1 MLGNYFKVT
10 VRNLLKNKLFSITNI
25 AGLGIGIAC
34 CMLILLFVNYETS
47 YEKWNPNAD
56 RIYRPHMD
64 INFGGSVMT
73 AAVASAVIAPDAAAE
88 IPEIENWCRFRNYGS
103 YLVRR
108 ENTGTGNFSED
119 GILTVDSTF
128 FKLFPV
134 RMLAG
139 DQHSAL
145 TLPNTLVMSES
156 KALKYFSTVD
166 QAIGQVLILE
176 NEESWEVKGVYEDI
190 PASTHFKAD
199 FLLSMNGN
207 EEVANAPPLWAANN
221 NFHTYFLL
229 KKGTDGQLF
238 EEKFNALSKQKME
251 ETSSQLLGMTLAEFE
266 ATGQYARYGIQKMTD
281 IHLHSDL
288 QVELEPNG
296 SFKYV
301 LIFSAIALFV
311 LLIAC
316 INFMNL
322 TTAKSTQRSKEIGV
336 RKVLGSSRQRLIT
349 QFFSETFF
357 MTFLSV
363 LLALAL
369 TAIAM
374 PWFNELTTRDMTI
387 PWSNGLFW
395 AVLVGGMIVVS
406 IIAGSYPAIFLSSFD
421 PIQSLQPAR
430 SKQGKHGRLRSSL
443 VVFQFAIAIALII
456 GTLLINNQLQF
467 IQSKK
472 LGFNKEQ
479 VLVIDDAY
487 ALEGNLNAFKQ
498 KILQDPTVA
507 SATISSYL
515 PIPSSRSNNTYS
527 QSREFRQDHALNMQ
541 RWVVDHDYLNTIGM
555 NIKEGRYFDLSFP
568 TDSQAVILNEAAI
581 EILGYTN
588 PIGKKIYGLAGN
600 LQGPPAPD
608 DFIEFN
614 IVGIVEDF
622 HFESLRETIGPL
634 GMFLGRS
641 SGHLAVRYQASDSK
655 HLIQHIEDSWNTMA
669 PNQPFSYQFMDESFG
684 RMYQAEQRIGSIA
697 MIFSILAIFVSCLGL
712 FGLASF
718 VTEQR
723 TKEIGI
729 RKVLG
734 ASIAGVVA
742 LLSKD
747 FMKLVLISLVI
758 AIPFAWWAM
767 NNWLQDFAYRTDFKW
782 QIFVTAGVLALVIA
796 FLTISFQSIK
806 AALIN
811 PVDSI
816 KSE

>member
-1 MLGNYFKVT
+1 MVGNYFKVT

-34 CMLILLFVNYETS
+34 CLLILLFVNYEMS
-47 YEKWNPNAD
+47 YEKWNPYAD

-73 AAVASAVIAPDAAAE
+73 AAVAGAPIAPDAAAE
-88 IPEIENWCRFRNYGS
+88 LPEIENWCRFRDYGS
-103 YLVRR
+103 YLVRV
-108 ENTGTGNFSED
+108 EGTGISNFSED
-119 GILTVDSTF
+119 AILTVDSTF
-128 FKLFPV
+128 FDLFPV
-134 RMLAG
+134 KLLAG
-139 DQHSAL
+139 DKRTAL
-145 TLPNTLVMSES
+145 TLPNTLVMSKS
-156 KALKYFSTVD
+156 QALKYFGTVD
-166 QAIGQVLILE
+166 QAMGKVLILE
-176 NEESWEVKGVYEDI
+176 NEEPWEVKGVYENI
-190 PASTHFKAD
+190 PPSTHFKAD

-221 NFHTYFLL
+221 NFHTYLLL
-229 KKGTDGQLF
+229 KEGTDGKIF
-238 EEKFNALSKQKME
+238 EEKFDALSKQKME

-266 ATGQYARYGIQKMTD
+266 ATGQYARYGVQKMKD

-322 TTAKSTQRSKEIGV
+322 TTAKSTQRSKEIGI
-336 RKVLGSSRQRLIT
+336 RKVLGSNRQKLIS
-349 QFFSETFF
+349 QFFSETFI

-363 LLALAL
+363 LLALSLA
-369 TAIAM
+369 AIAM
-374 PWFNELTTRDMTI
+374 PWFNELTTRDISI
-387 PWSNGLFW
+387 PWTNASFW
-395 AVLVGGMIVVS
+395 LVLIGGMIVVS
-406 IIAGSYPAIFLSSFD
+406 LVAGSYPAIFLSSFD

-443 VVFQFAIAIALII
+443 VVFQFAIAITLII
-456 GTLLINNQLQF
+456 GTMLIYNQLQF

-479 VLVIDDAY
+479 VIVIDDAY

-498 KILQDPTVA
+498 KILQEPTVS

-515 PIPSSRSNNTYS
+515 PIPSSRSNTTYS

-541 RWVVDHDYLNTIGM
+541 RWLVDHDYLNTIGM
-555 NIKEGRYFDLSFP
+555 TIKEGRYFDRAFP

-581 EILGYTN
+581 KILGYTN
-588 PIGKKIYGLAGN
+588 PVGKKIYGLTGN

-608 DFIEFN
+608 DFIEYH

-641 SGHLAVRYQASDSK
+641 AGRLAIRYQAADSK
-655 HLIQHIEDSWNTMA
+655 NLLKTIEDSWNGMA
-669 PNQPFSYQFMDESFG
+669 PDQPFSYQFMDESFG
-684 RMYQAEQRIGSIA
+684 RMYLAERRIGSIA

-718 VTEQR
+718 ITEQR

-734 ASIAGVVA
+734 ASISGVVA

-747 FMKLVLISLVI
+747 FLKLVLISMVI

-767 NNWLQDFAYRTDFKW
+767 NNWLQDFAYRTNFKW
-782 QIFVTAGVLALVIA
+782 QIFVLAGILALAIA